1 MTTFMDHIINSIFPL
16 QVREVL
22 DSDKLPKLNI
32 KFQPNPTHY
41 SMKTIHV
48 MLGWVDFFVF
58 FVLCVVL
65 VSL

>member
-1 MTTFMDHIINSIFPL
+1 MTSFMDHIINSIFPL

-22 DSDKLPKLNI
+22 DSDKLPKLKI
-32 KFQPNPTHY
+32 KLQPNLTHY

-58 FVLCVVL
+58 LCCFVLV